1 MNKEAIKEFDQYVGN
16 MATRPNFSGTTHELY
31 KWLQGFDECQELI
44 RGWLAHKYEEEVEKE
59 KKTRFE
65 GILES
70 VDEGKRQRPEEW
82 TDREMF
88 GEEDRDQIV
97 RMLQEL
103 LQHTRAGAELVALRR
118 IPGKDPAKYESVE
131 AEFMNGG
138 KKRHGIEGDSGI
150 GIIRDVLKM
159 FG

>member
-1 MNKEAIKEFDQYVGN
+1 MNKEAIKEFDQFVGN

-44 RGWLAHKYEEEVEKE
+44 RGWLAHKYEEEVEKG
-59 KKTRFE
+59 KKTLFE
-65 GILES
+65 GIIES
-70 VDEGKRQRPEEW
+70 VDAGKRQRPEQW
-82 TDREMF
+82 TEKEMS

-103 LQHTRAGAELVALRR
+103 LQHTRAGAALVALRR
-118 IPGKDPAKYESVE
+118 IPGEKPMKDETVE

-138 KKRHGIEGDSGI
+138 KERKSIEGDSGI
-150 GIIRDVLKM
+150 AIIRDVLKM
-159 FG
+159 F